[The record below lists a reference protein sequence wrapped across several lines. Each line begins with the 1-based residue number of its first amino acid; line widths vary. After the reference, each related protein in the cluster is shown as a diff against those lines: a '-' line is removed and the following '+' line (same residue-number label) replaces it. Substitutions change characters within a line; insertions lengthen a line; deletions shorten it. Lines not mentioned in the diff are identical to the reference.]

1 MNLPTVMGRNWKSP
15 FEMVMEE
22 SLLSFDQLIE
32 NIKNLAP
39 NEHVYWFNDAYKE
52 IPENVEL
59 KYPDNKII
67 KKIKSVCEKHQVN
80 LVLPKSIL
88 KQ

>member
-52 IPENVEL
+52 IPENV
-59 KYPDNKII
+59 
-67 KKIKSVCEKHQVN
+67 
-80 LVLPKSIL
+80 
-88 KQ
+88 

>member
-1 MNLPTVMGRNWKSP
+1 MGRNWKSP

-22 SLLSFDQLIE
+22 SLLSIDQLIE

-67 KKIKSVCEKHQVN
+67 KKVKSVCEKHQVN